1 MARFAKFASVAAEEA
16 LQDAGWHPQ
25 SKPDQ
30 EATVSAFMTTSR
42 PAVLKLTLF
51 RASVSGLESVAWR
64 RSTRL
69 P

>member
-1 MARFAKFASVAAEEA
+1 MARFAKFASVAAKEA

-30 EATVSAFMTTSR
+30 EATVSAFMRTFNTKLSPSR
-42 PAVLKLTLF
+42 V
-51 RASVSGLESVAWR
+51 SVSGLESVAWK

-69 P
+69 R

>member
-1 MARFAKFASVAAEEA
+1 MARFAKFASVAAKEA

-30 EATVSAFMTTSR
+30 EATVSAFMRTSR
-42 PAVLKLTLF
+42 PSALKLSPS